1 MHFSRSA
8 ISSEADFARSRASA
22 RVKVP
27 IQTANGAQIYKFATQ
42 AAPAG
47 QRKRSEESC
56 AGRAAAIFP
65 PRSACAILEAQALA
79 RLKWRHSSRPTRKY
93 HATGKLRW
101 ATWKPVANHE
111 KAEAA
116 KRNRARE
123 IYNAKKHALRQSE
136 SERPEQ
142 RHGVRSGR
150 PEHLR
155 T

>member
-65 PRSACAILEAQALA
+65 PPQRLRYPRSAGASATEVAPQLEA
-79 RLKWRHSSRPTRKY
+79 
-93 HATGKLRW
+93 HA
-101 ATWKPVANHE
+101 E
-111 KAEAA
+111 IS
-116 KRNRARE
+116 RNRE
-123 IYNAKKHALRQSE
+123 TALGHLEASSE
-136 SERPEQ
+136 SRK
-142 RHGVRSGR
+142 GRSRQAQQGAR
-150 PEHLR
+150 NL
-155 T
+155 